1 MEGHCVTT
9 VTAPPFLDFPTG
21 SPYTFP
27 AFQAQRALD
36 QRPAPLEG
44 GWIGRSSALPGS
56 VGPRLLPAPPQH
68 SACYLRDNP
77 GGDRRTG
84 GHGMPSGTIARL
96 LIDK

>member
-1 MEGHCVTT
+1 MEGHGVTT

-21 SPYTFP
+21 SSYTFP

-56 VGPRLLPAPPQH
+56 VWAASSAGPSPALSLLP
-68 SACYLRDNP
+68 P
-77 GGDRRTG
+77 G
-84 GHGMPSGTIARL
+84 
-96 LIDK
+96 